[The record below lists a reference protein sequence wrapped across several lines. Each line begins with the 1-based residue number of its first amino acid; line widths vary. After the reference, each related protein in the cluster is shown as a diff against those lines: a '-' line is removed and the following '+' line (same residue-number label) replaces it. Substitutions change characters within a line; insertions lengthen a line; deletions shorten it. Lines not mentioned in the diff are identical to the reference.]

1 MNNYGTYYDIYIM
14 FFKIN
19 SDYKVLRNQ
28 KYEFVSYDKEK
39 STGIFLEEGEYGQY
53 YCKST
58 EEGTSFALDIIPQYL
73 KEEFDNIHTF
83 EDYMALA
90 DRLGDHFQLHDYY
103 SSGMHNLPMLS
114 GVFNIPVKLKQ
125 IESTP
130 GYKNQDLGVLF
141 SVYFDVS
148 YDRSTHEVL
157 YKDISASAWETKFFD
172 LNEFKNIRTVNDLVD
187 LTNDNA
193 VNELACI
200 NTENDR
206 IIMNDQSKCTVTDR
220 YGSSYYVL
228 VPYVMDEEGTVKLEI
243 SNTVNGL
250 TKYNATSS
258 RSLEYKIMVENKGDM
273 LSTDNIVITNVPKH
287 VIVDE
292 TSISDSGVYN
302 KNESIITWRIDKI
315 SANERKMLSYKA
327 QAPNYVNGE
336 ELIGSSNVY
345 STQSVEKT
353 YSNMTI
359 VTLDRIVEIIN
370 NPNTGTRMIYIP
382 KTNIGMPLGLLFIL
396 LIIFSFI
403 TFLVAGKLHNMKY
416 TKKRM

>member
-73 KEEFDNIHTF
+73 KEEFDNIQTF
-83 EDYMALA
+83 EDYKALA
-90 DRLGDHFQLHDYY
+90 DRLGDHFHLYDYY

-114 GVFNIPVKLKQ
+114 GVFHVPVKLKQ

-141 SVYFDVS
+141 SINFDVS

-157 YKDISASAWETKFFD
+157 YKDITASLWETKFFD

-187 LTNDNA
+187 LTNDNV

-206 IIMNDQSKCTVTDR
+206 IIMDDQSKCTVTDR
-220 YGSSYYVL
+220 YGSGFYTL

-273 LSTDNIVITNVPKH
+273 LSTDNIVITNVPEH

-353 YSNMTI
+353 YSNKTI

-382 KTNIGMPLGLLFIL
+382 KTNIGMPLGLLFML

-416 TKKRM
+416 TKKGM

>member
-1 MNNYGTYYDIYIM
+1 MNNYGTYYNMYIM

-53 YCKST
+53 FSKSA
-58 EEGTSFALDIIPQYL
+58 EEGTSFALDILPQYL
-73 KEEFDNIHTF
+73 KEEFDNIQTA
-83 EDYMALA
+83 EDFREFAE
-90 DRLGDHFQLHDYY
+90 RLGDSFHLYDYY
-103 SSGMHNLPMLS
+103 SSGSHDLPKMR
-114 GVFNIPVKLKQ
+114 GVFHVPVILKQ

-141 SVYFDVS
+141 SVTFDVS
-148 YDRSTHEVL
+148 YDRSTQEVL
-157 YKDISASAWETKFFD
+157 YKDIFASLWETKFYNLD
-172 LNEFKNIRTVNDLVD
+172 EFKNIKTVNDLVD

-193 VNELACI
+193 HNELACI

-206 IIMNDQSKCTVTDR
+206 IIMDDESKCTVTDR
-220 YGSSYYVL
+220 YGSSSYVL

-258 RSLEYKIMVENKGDM
+258 RSLEYKIIVENKGDM
-273 LSTDNIVITNVPKH
+273 LSTDNIVITNVPNH
-287 VIVDE
+287 VTVDE
-292 TSISDSGVYN
+292 ASISDSGVYN

-353 YSNMTI
+353 YSNKTI

-382 KTNIGMPLGLLFIL
+382 NTSIGMPLGLLFML

-403 TFLVAGKLHNMKY
+403 TFLIAGKLHNMKY

>member
-1 MNNYGTYYDIYIM
+1 MNNYGTYYNMYIM

-90 DRLGDHFQLHDYY
+90 DRLGDHFHLNDY
-103 SSGMHNLPMLS
+103 SSSMHNLPKLS

-141 SVYFDVS
+141 SIEFDVS

-157 YKDISASAWETKFFD
+157 YKDIFASVWETKFFD
-172 LNEFKNIRTVNDLVD
+172 LNEFKNIKTVNDLVD

-206 IIMNDQSKCTVTDR
+206 IIMDDESKCTVNDY
-220 YGSSYYVL
+220 YGSSSYVL

-258 RSLEYKIMVENKGDM
+258 RSLEYKIIVENKGDM

-292 TSISDSGVYN
+292 ASISDSGVYN

-353 YSNMTI
+353 YSNNTI

-382 KTNIGMPLGLLFIL
+382 NTSIGMPLGLLFML

-403 TFLVAGKLHNMKY
+403 TFLIAGKLHNMKY